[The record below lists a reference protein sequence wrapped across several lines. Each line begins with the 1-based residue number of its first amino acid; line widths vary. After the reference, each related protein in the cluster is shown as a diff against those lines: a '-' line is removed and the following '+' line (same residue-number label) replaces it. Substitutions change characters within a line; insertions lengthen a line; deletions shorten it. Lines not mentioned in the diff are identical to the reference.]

1 MKCIFSAWGK
11 IGYYMLENNGVS
23 VIIPTYN
30 RADLLRKSIE
40 SVQNQTYEEW
50 EIIIVDDCS
59 TDGTEQVV
67 KEFGDFRIRYI
78 RNEKNL
84 GAGASRNKGVA
95 LARYDYIAFQDSD
108 DVWRCGKLEK
118 QMQYMMNYSEYDMV
132 YCSFLKHYSD
142 GREIIVPNKQIG
154 NRQGNMYTTLLIN
167 NVISTQT
174 ILIKKESFVLCGGF
188 DEELRAIE
196 DWDLV
201 LRISE
206 KSQVGFV
213 PEVLVDV
220 YETQGSISYDGAGY
234 YKARC
239 KMLAANAG
247 YLQENGLFDR
257 LVMEMFKDAE
267 QRGVLDSVKTI
278 FMLSLK
284 QYYKMEN

>member
-1 MKCIFSAWGK
+1 
-11 IGYYMLENNGVS
+11 MLENNGVS

-118 QMQYMMNYSEYDMV
+118 QMQYMMNHSEYDMV

-154 NRQGNMYTTLLIN
+154 NRQGNMYTTLFIN

-201 LRISE
+201 LRISQ

-284 QYYKMEN
+284 QYYKMENE

>member
-1 MKCIFSAWGK
+1 
-11 IGYYMLENNGVS
+11 MLENNGVS

>member
-1 MKCIFSAWGK
+1 MTEE
-11 IGYYMLENNGVS
+11 LGVS
-23 VIIPTYN
+23 VVIPTYN
-30 RADLLRKSIE
+30 RAELLARSVE
-40 SVQNQTYEEW
+40 SVQRQTYKKW

-59 TDGTEQVV
+59 TDDTEQMV
-67 KEFGDFRIRYI
+67 KEFEDYRIRYI
-78 RNEKNL
+78 RNKKNM
-84 GAGASRNKGVA
+84 GAGASRNRGA
-95 LARYDYIAFQDSD
+95 GLARYEYIAFQDSD
-108 DVWRCGKLEK
+108 DVWRCDKLEK
-118 QMQYMMNYSEYDMV
+118 QMEYMSNHYEYDMV

-142 GREIIVPNKQIG
+142 GNEIIVPNRQTG
-154 NRQGNMYTTLLIN
+154 NRQGDMRTTLLIN
-167 NVISTQT
+167 NMIGTPT
-174 ILIKKESFVLCGGF
+174 ILIKKECVMMCGGF

-196 DWDLV
+196 DWDFV
-201 LRISE
+201 VRVAE
-206 KSQVGFV
+206 KSQIGFV
-213 PEVLVDV
+213 PEVLVDA

-257 LVMEMFKDAE
+257 LVMEMFNDAD

>member
-1 MKCIFSAWGK
+1 
-11 IGYYMLENNGVS
+11 MLENNGVS

-201 LRISE
+201 LRISQ

-284 QYYKMEN
+284 QYYKMENE